1 MSWWRR
7 WMMMTI
13 MLTHMFSQI
22 NLDVDE
28 CSANSHSCDINAV
41 CSNTLGSYACACK
54 AGYSGDGK
62 TCTGELSI
70 SLIER
75 KFNIIACKPVSR
87 WTTLGTRW
95 GFYHVLSRIS
105 RRPEADQMWDTKV
118 HACSSARESLYQP
131 GYSLRKYFSRPH
143 HALVRENAIFS
154 TSFNECLI

>member
-1 MSWWRR
+1 
-7 WMMMTI
+7 MTI

-87 WTTLGTRW
+87 
-95 GFYHVLSRIS
+95 
-105 RRPEADQMWDTKV
+105 
-118 HACSSARESLYQP
+118 
-131 GYSLRKYFSRPH
+131 
-143 HALVRENAIFS
+143 
-154 TSFNECLI
+154 